1 MSAVLRDFPTKTMF
15 TGVVHDGKIILVEG
29 MHRALALAR
38 MAAEQRLLLQ
48 VELAFALCEYSEE
61 VPVIGKGDNK

>member
-38 MAAEQRLLLQ
+38 MAKDVLPLPAIDLTT
-48 VELAFALCEYSEE
+48 ALCNYPEE
-61 VPVIGKGDNK
+61 IPALGKGDGK